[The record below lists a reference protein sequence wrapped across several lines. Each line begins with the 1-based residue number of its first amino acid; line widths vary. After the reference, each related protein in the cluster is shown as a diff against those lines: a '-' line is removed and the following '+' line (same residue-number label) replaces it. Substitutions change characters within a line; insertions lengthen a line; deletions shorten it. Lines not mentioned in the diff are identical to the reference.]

1 MDSSPSVC
9 CCGSGAMLGRLAI
22 GLAILSLVKLVPWIG
37 AIVGA
42 IVVVWGVGAIAYTM
56 YRRVRPALAAA

>member
-1 MDSSPSVC
+1 V
-9 CCGSGAMLGRLAI
+9 
-22 GLAILSLVKLVPWIG
+22 VKLVPWIG

-42 IVVVWGVGAIAYTM
+42 IVVVWGAGAVAYTM